1 MFFKYLA
8 SSARETSEWQV
19 LILNLSKSHG
29 FLFCTSGD
37 SDTKLFLANSL
48 TCSFPEMVV
57 QLNVRHAVICYSL
70 QVLVQQASK
79 FSNLNFISCKKLC
92 AHHIMLMHGVKIGD
106 IYDGDIGQKEQE
118 I

>member
-1 MFFKYLA
+1 
-8 SSARETSEWQV
+8 
-19 LILNLSKSHG
+19 
-29 FLFCTSGD
+29 
-37 SDTKLFLANSL
+37 
-48 TCSFPEMVV
+48 MVV

-92 AHHIMLMHGVKIGD
+92 AYHIMLMHGVKIGD